1 MDWVKSIAAIFA
13 LVVTFFAGATYEKA
27 LKNEEIA
34 QIRKEYAE
42 ASQAAQNSIVEEFNA
57 KQKEL
62 EKTLADARAR
72 ESDARAESQ
81 RLQQRINSLKR
92 NAKSPESR
100 FAVRS
105 LEALRRCQ
113 AIVSRDSTIIEYCRK
128 ALP

>member
-1 MDWVKSIAAIFA
+1 MDWVKSIAAVLV
-13 LVVTFFAGATYEKA
+13 LVVTFFAGANYEKA

-34 QIRKEYAE
+34 QLKKEYAE
-42 ASQAAQNSIVEEFNA
+42 ASQSAQNSIVEKFNA

-81 RLQQRINSLKR
+81 RLQQRIDQLKR

-113 AIVSRDSTIIEYCRK
+113 AIVARDSTIIEYCRE